1 MQKQHPDIID
11 INMGCPVPKVA
22 IRSKAGSSLLK
33 DPELVRKIVS
43 SVVKAVSVPVTV
55 KIRSGWDENSINAV
69 EIAKICEEAGASA
82 IFVHG
87 RTRKQG
93 YSGASDWQVIKD
105 VVNAVSIP
113 VIGNGDVKSC
123 FDAKKMMDECGC
135 AGVMIGRGAL
145 GNPWIFKEC
154 VEYFEKG
161 ILPKEV
167 TTDEK
172 LDMMKKL
179 TLDLVAEK
187 GEHIAVLELRTMLM
201 YFLKGLPNTKE
212 LKLSLCRAN
221 SKEEILNII
230 DEYQKNIM
238 E

>member
-1 MQKQHPDIID
+1 
-11 INMGCPVPKVA
+11 
-22 IRSKAGSSLLK
+22 
-33 DPELVRKIVS
+33 
-43 SVVKAVSVPVTV
+43 
-55 KIRSGWDENSINAV
+55 
-69 EIAKICEEAGASA
+69 
-82 IFVHG
+82 
-87 RTRKQG
+87 
-93 YSGASDWQVIKD
+93 
-105 VVNAVSIP
+105 
-113 VIGNGDVKSC
+113 
-123 FDAKKMMDECGC
+123 MMDECGC

-167 TTDEK
+167 TTGEK

-179 TLDLVAEK
+179 TLDLVGEK

-212 LKLSLCRAN
+212 LKLNLCKAN

-230 DEYQKNIM
+230 DTYQKNIM